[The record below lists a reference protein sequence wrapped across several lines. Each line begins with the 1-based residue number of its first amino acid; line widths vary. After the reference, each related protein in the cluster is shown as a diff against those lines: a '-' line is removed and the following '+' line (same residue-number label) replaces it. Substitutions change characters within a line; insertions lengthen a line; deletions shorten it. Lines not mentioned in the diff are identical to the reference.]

1 VSALRRDACPT
12 LVAPM
17 ASGDGL
23 LARLAPESLTPDQ
36 LARLARAAVRFG
48 NGVMEITAR
57 GSLQIR
63 GFRAETAPSFAAE
76 VEALG
81 LAPLA
86 GPPVLT
92 GALAGV
98 DPGEIA
104 DPRPLASVL
113 RGFAGPLRPKVS
125 AIADG
130 GGALHLDALAADLR
144 LRATPEGW
152 LLAAGGTAGTARGL
166 GVFDAE
172 GAAAAALDLLD
183 VLSRAGARARDLD
196 LGKLVRPGVAMPP
209 MRPPV
214 LALGR
219 FRLRRGLARAV
230 AAPFGHAASGAFE
243 ALAVVAGDATELRLA
258 PGGALVALGL
268 DPVADDRLRTAAARL
283 GFVTEPGDPRLGVVA
298 CPGAPACH
306 AGLLPTRAMAGAI
319 AAAGVT
325 PSGARLHLSGCPKRC
340 AQPFGPAITLVAT
353 PDGPLVTGE
362 GVPVPDDLRACL
374 LAQAEAASS

>member
-1 VSALRRDACPT
+1 MSALRRDACPT
-12 LVAPM
+12 LAAPM

-23 LARLAPESLTPDQ
+23 LARLAPESLTPGQ
-36 LARLARAAVRFG
+36 LARLARAAGRFG

-63 GFRAETAPSFAAE
+63 GLCAETAPSFAAA

-81 LAPLA
+81 LAPRA
-86 GPPVLT
+86 GLPVLT

-104 DPRPLASVL
+104 DPRPLAEAL

-125 AIADG
+125 AIVDG
-130 GGALHLDALAADLR
+130 GGALHLDMLAADLR

-152 LLAAGGTAGTARGL
+152 LLAAGGTAGTARSL

-172 GAAAAALDLLD
+172 GAAAAALALLD
-183 VLSRAGARARDLD
+183 LLSRAGARARDMD
-196 LGKLVRPGVAMPP
+196 LGALVRPGVAAPKV
-209 MRPPV
+209 RPPAS
-214 LALGR
+214 ALGR

-230 AAPFGHAASGAFE
+230 AAPFGHVLSDAFE
-243 ALAVVAGDATELRLA
+243 ALAVAATGATELRLA

-268 DPVADDRLRTAAARL
+268 GPAADERLRAAAARL
-283 GFVTEPGDPRLGVVA
+283 GFVTDPDDSRLDVVA

-306 AGLLPTRAMAGAI
+306 AGLAPTRAMAGAI
-319 AAAGVT
+319 AAAGVA
-325 PSGARLHLSGCPKRC
+325 PGGARLHLSGCPKRC

-353 PDGPLVTGE
+353 PEGPMVTGE
-362 GVPVPDDLRACL
+362 GVPVPDDLRAYL

>member
-1 VSALRRDACPT
+1 MSALRRDACPT
-12 LVAPM
+12 LAAPM

-36 LARLARAAVRFG
+36 LARLARAAGRFG

-63 GFRAETAPSFAAE
+63 GLRAETAPSFAAE
-76 VEALG
+76 VETLG
-81 LAPLA
+81 LAPPA

-98 DPGEIA
+98 DPGEVA
-104 DPRPLASVL
+104 DPRPLVSVL

-125 AIADG
+125 AIVDG

-172 GAAAAALDLLD
+172 CAAAALALLD

-196 LGKLVRPGVAMPP
+196 LGKLVRPDVAMPP
-209 MRPPV
+209 MRPPA
-214 LALGR
+214 LALGE
-219 FRLRRGLARAV
+219 FRLRQGLARAV

-243 ALAVVAGDATELRLA
+243 ALAVAAKGATELRLA

-268 DPVADDRLRTAAARL
+268 DPVADVRLRAAAARL
-283 GFVTEPGDPRLGVVA
+283 GFVTDPGDPRLDVVA

-319 AAAGVT
+319 AAASVT
-325 PSGARLHLSGCPKRC
+325 PSGARLHLSGCSKRC
-340 AQPFGPAITLVAT
+340 AQPFGPAITLVAM

-362 GVPVPDDLRACL
+362 GVPVPDDLRAYL